1 MVGMQLEFRGVQE
14 VERLARLLQNGLA
27 RGAVVREANRLMEQV
42 VLRECVRHFERQG
55 YEDEHGVFH
64 RWAPLS
70 PVTLLLSEGEALR
83 KVGGGTIRRG
93 TPTTPTFAVQGGRRR
108 RVRRTPYS
116 KVLMDTGV
124 LRASLQGGHG
134 FVRREIGNTLEV
146 GTRIPYARVLQE
158 GARIRVTDRMRR
170 ALYAKTGVWVRAH
183 EFRIP
188 PRPFLVISR
197 SAAQKAREVVA
208 RFLEGRL
215 R

>member
-1 MVGMQLEFRGVQE
+1 LRIEFQGVRSLEPLSMHYQRVLS
-14 VERLARLLQNGLA
+14 RASI
-27 RGAVVREANRLMEQV
+27 VREANRLMEQV

-55 YEDEHGVFH
+55 YEDAYGAFQ

-70 PVTLLLSEGEALR
+70 AVTLMLSEGEALR
-83 KVGGGTIRRG
+83 KVGGGTIQRG
-93 TPTTPTFAVQGGRRR
+93 TPTTPTYAVRGRRRR
-108 RVRRTPYS
+108 RVRRTQHS
-116 KVLMDTGV
+116 KVLMNTGV

-134 FVRREIGNTLEV
+134 FVRREFGDSLEV

-170 ALYAKTGVWVRAH
+170 ALYARTGVWVRAR

-188 PRPFLVISR
+188 ARPFLVVSQ
-197 SAAQKAREVVA
+197 SAAQKAVAVVA
-208 RFLEGRL
+208 RFLEDRL